1 LLIDRVRIRRTKMS
15 DEENDRFEEE
25 RRLFTENFKPIP
37 HTPSAW
43 EEDIYD
49 IDEDPNPHATPEREI
64 LWAAEQGDLDLIKSL
79 VLKHSYLVNV
89 QDKDGY
95 TALHRACYNNHL
107 SIVEFLLEN
116 HANPNARTVDQWTP
130 LHSAC
135 RWNNVECA
143 EKLIEAGTDIN
154 AVTDGGVTS
163 LHLVAELAD
172 SHSLIELLLSQ
183 PSIRPDVKLPNG
195 LEDTPKDITGRKS
208 KNDRLFE
215 YSEPCFNYI

>member
-1 LLIDRVRIRRTKMS
+1 MS

-25 RRLFTENFKPIP
+25 QNLLANNFETIP

-43 EEDIYD
+43 EQDIYD
-49 IDEDPNPHATPEREI
+49 VDEDPDPHATPEREI
-64 LWAAEQGDLDLIKSL
+64 LWAAEQGKLDLVRSL
-79 VLKHSYLVNV
+79 VLKHTHLVHV
-89 QDKDGY
+89 HDKDGY
-95 TALHRACYNNHL
+95 TALHRACYSNHL

-116 HANPNARTVDQWTP
+116 HANPNARTADQWTP

-135 RWNNVECA
+135 KWNNVECA

-154 AVTDGGVTS
+154 ASTNGGITP

-172 SHSLIELLLSQ
+172 SHNLIELLLSQ
-183 PSIRPDVKLPNG
+183 PGIQADIKLSNSTG
-195 LEDTPKDITGRKS
+195 DTPKDITARKS
-208 KNDRLFE
+208 KNERLFE